1 MPQTREHTDLL
12 NAAARAV
19 SRLRI
24 DGARVHCLTNSVA
37 QPLTANL
44 LLAAG
49 ATPSMTMAREE
60 IADFVSRADAVLIN
74 LGTLDPDRMAAME
87 LAARLCRETE
97 KPFVLDPVM
106 CHLSPLRRDF
116 ALRLLQYSPAL
127 MRSNAEEAEALGSAA
142 SGRHAGSVAC
152 RVVTGSVDRI
162 LFDGSEWEIANGHP
176 WLSKIT
182 AAGCAQGAL
191 MAALSAV
198 EENLP
203 AAGLAALLWVNMAAE
218 NAAGKARGPGSFQS
232 ALLDC
237 IHDLDPA
244 ELIEQAKLT

>member
-142 SGRHAGSVAC
+142 SGRHAFE
-152 RVVTGSVDRI
+152 RRRI
-162 LFDGSEWEIANGHP
+162 DPVGARAVGRRPASGA
-176 WLSKIT
+176 T
-182 AAGCAQGAL
+182 AAFG
-191 MAALSAV
+191 
-198 EENLP
+198 
-203 AAGLAALLWVNMAAE
+203 
-218 NAAGKARGPGSFQS
+218 
-232 ALLDC
+232 
-237 IHDLDPA
+237 
-244 ELIEQAKLT
+244 